1 MANVEGRRQERQRC
15 REPGTVVERSERGI
29 GLGTLLGGERQ
40 EGGLE
45 EWTKSL
51 CPKST
56 SLDALG

>member
-1 MANVEGRRQERQRC
+1 M
-15 REPGTVVERSERGI
+15 ERSERGI